1 MKNDRKIL
9 AQSIIKTM
17 TYFDLFHYP
26 LRSEEIFYFLSTNHV
41 DERDVR
47 SELTT
52 LSQSGLIFNHED
64 FFLLEN
70 ISSLVLRRKK
80 GNLTAE
86 KYLDIARKK
95 ATVIMRCPFVRGVL
109 VSGSLSK
116 NYADENSDIDFFII
130 TQPQKLWI
138 SRFLLMVYK
147 KVFLLNSHK
156 YFCINYFVDFN
167 HLQIEEKNIFT
178 ATELSTLIPLQG
190 KEYCE
195 ELVRSNQW
203 VKEFLPNYMPRSTK
217 EVPASTTNKIKVT
230 AEAIIGLLSFKW
242 MDFLLMKLFFIRWTY
257 KASHNQADF
266 KIAFKTNRHVSKS
279 HPKHYQ
285 KKVLQLY
292 EERLSEMS
300 AKFPSIFSNQNSK
313 TA

>member
-1 MKNDRKIL
+1 MKNGHTTL

-17 TYFDLFHYP
+17 TYFDLFLYP
-26 LRSEEIFYFLSTNHV
+26 LKSEEIFYFLSTNHV
-41 DERDVR
+41 NESDVR
-47 SELTT
+47 RELTT
-52 LSQSGLIFNHED
+52 LSQNGLIFNHED
-64 FFLLEN
+64 FFLLQN
-70 ISSLVLRRKK
+70 STSLILRRKK

-86 KYLDIARKK
+86 KYLDIANRK
-95 ATVIMRCPFVRGVL
+95 ATLIMRCPFVRGVL

-138 SRFLLMVYK
+138 SRFLLMAYK
-147 KVFLLNSHK
+147 KIFLLNSHK
-156 YFCINYFVDFN
+156 YFCINYFIDFN

-190 KEYCE
+190 KEYCDK
-195 ELVRSNQW
+195 LVQSNQW
-203 VKEFLPNYMPRSTK
+203 VKEFLPNYTPRSTK
-217 EVPASTTNKIKVT
+217 EVPVSTTNKMKVT
-230 AEAIIGLLSFKW
+230 AEAIIGLLGFKW
-242 MDFLLMKLFFIRWTY
+242 MDFFLMKLFFIRWTY
-257 KASHNQADF
+257 KANHNETDF
-266 KIAFKTNRHVSKS
+266 KIAFKTNKHVSKS

-292 EERLSEMS
+292 EDRLSEIS
-300 AKFPSIFSNQNSK
+300 AKFPSIFGNQNSK